1 MNVNEPSTNDD
12 EAAIARLLRDWGLWR
27 DTARWEELRQ
37 SFAPNARMK
46 TTWFDGTAEDFVDAS
61 MRASAKGAQVLHAM
75 GPSTIGIRA
84 ERAIAE
90 TRVTLLLRDQLD
102 GVEVDV
108 TCYGRFVDRMI
119 KQSGRWALLTRTPI
133 YEKDCLVPSRPGRAP
148 HLDESALANYPSGY
162 RHLAYLQSRGGA
174 TVQMDIPAHN
184 SDQQRQLYEAGRA
197 WLEASGGAS

>member
-1 MNVNEPSTNDD
+1 MKVDEPSTSDH

-61 MRASAKGAQVLHAM
+61 MRASATGAQVLHAM
-75 GPSTIGIRA
+75 GPSTIHIRA
-84 ERAIAE
+84 DRAIAE

-102 GVEVDV
+102 GVEIDV
-108 TCYGRFVDRMI
+108 TCYGRFIDLLVKR
-119 KQSGRWALLTRTPI
+119 SGRWALLTRTPI

-148 HLDESALANYPSGY
+148 QLDESALAKYPSGY
-162 RHLAYLQSRGGA
+162 RHLAYLQSRRGA

-184 SDQQRQLYEAGRA
+184 SDQQRQLYQASWA
-197 WLEASGGAS
+197 WLENITDAS